1 MSLIAFIISLAFMG
15 LIVGALARLALP
27 GRDPMSIFQTILVG
41 MAGTLVAGLIAQAV
55 MGRNGGSFILAVLF
69 STLIVYFIRRSR
81 GGSVAR
87 SAPRRRGAFGG
98 GRPF

>member
-41 MAGTLVAGLIAQAV
+41 MGGTLAAGLIAQAAL
-55 MGRNGGSFILAVLF
+55 GRNGGSFVIAVLV

-81 GGSVAR
+81 GGSVTR
-87 SAPRRRGAFGG
+87 PAPRRRGAFGG
-98 GRPF
+98 RSS

>member
-41 MAGTLVAGLIAQAV
+41 MAGTLAAGLIASAAF
-55 MGRNGGSFILAVLF
+55 GRNGGSFILAVLV
-69 STLIVYFIRRSR
+69 STLIVYLIRRAR
-81 GGSVAR
+81 GGSVTR

-98 GRPF
+98 RSY